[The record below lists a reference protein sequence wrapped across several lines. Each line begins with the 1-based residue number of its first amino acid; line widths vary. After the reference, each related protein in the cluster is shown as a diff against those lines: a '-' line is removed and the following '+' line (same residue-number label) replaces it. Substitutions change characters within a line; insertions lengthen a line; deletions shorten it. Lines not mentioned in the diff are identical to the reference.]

1 MLDILRASP
10 QNKVTY
16 CVVTFSQDGRVA
28 GMDCERADNVTRLVA
43 AVKQNG
49 QVCAFEIHADGRV
62 YTECGQGQ
70 RIADILRKLK

>member
-10 QNKVTY
+10 EHKVTY
-16 CVVTFSQDGRVA
+16 CVVTFTADGRVA
-28 GMDCERADNVTRLVA
+28 GVECERASNVSRLVA

-49 QVCAFEIHADGRV
+49 QVCALEVHSDGRV